1 MSPPTPKIVDFKLP
15 LPWLIAASVGTALF
29 MVTLGWNASTQ
40 SSKLDQLI
48 AANAKLEK
56 RLDDRDARL
65 DTLRDQMY
73 GIQRVNDTNAL
84 RITALESR
92 TK

>member
-1 MSPPTPKIVDFKLP
+1 MSPPTPKIIDLKLP
-15 LPWLIAASVGTALF
+15 LPWLIAAAVSMAAF
-29 MVTLGWNASTQ
+29 MLTLGWNASTQ
-40 SSKLDQLI
+40 SNKLDQLI
-48 AANAKLEK
+48 AANSKLEK

-92 TK
+92 AK

>member
-15 LPWLIAASVGTALF
+15 LPWLIGSGIAVAAF
-29 MVTLGWNASTQ
+29 MLTIGWNASTQ
-40 SSKLDQLI
+40 SNKLDQLI

-65 DTLRDQMY
+65 DALRDSIY
-73 GIQRVNDTNAL
+73 AVQRVNDTNSL